1 MCRWPMSQY
10 SFEYPLLL
18 LILLVFIGCSRWCKE
33 RSRAIFFPHV
43 NTLIAKQANKT
54 SVLAWLKW
62 VGIVAAII
70 ALASPIITKD
80 YSNSKKEGRDIVLV
94 IDSSDSMRQMG
105 FDPNDPYKNKFDV
118 VKEVVADFIKKRE
131 NDRIGMVTFAD
142 IAFIASPLTFEKEFL
157 SNITE
162 MQKLGMA
169 GKRTA
174 INDALVQSYNLMS
187 KSKSKSKIVILLT
200 DGRDNMSK
208 IPIAD
213 VKHMIEKRDIK
224 LYTIGVGGSRDYDV
238 KYLKTLAAV
247 GKGQAYGA
255 RSAAMLTKIYDEIDK
270 LEATKLDHKKIVEHT
285 YLYIYPLFLAILSL
299 LLFIYYRNSK
309 GV

>member
-1 MCRWPMSQY
+1 MSQF
-10 SFEYPLLL
+10 SFEYPFLLGV
-18 LILLVFIGCSRWCKE
+18 ILLFVLCTYFCKE

-43 NTLIAKQANKT
+43 NTLIAKTANK
-54 SVLAWLKW
+54 SSILSWLKW
-62 VGIVAAII
+62 IGIVAAVI
-70 ALASPIITKD
+70 ALASPVFTKN
-80 YSNSKKEGRDIVLV
+80 YANSKKEGRDIVLV
-94 IDSSDSMRQMG
+94 VDSSDSMRQRG
-105 FDPNDPYKNKFDV
+105 FDPNDIFKNKFDV
-118 VKEVVADFIKKRE
+118 VKEVMGDFIEKRK

-142 IAFIASPLTFEKEFL
+142 VAFIASPLTFEKDFL

-187 KSKSKSKIVILLT
+187 KSKAKSKIVILLT

-208 IPIAD
+208 IPLPD
-213 VKHMIEKRDIK
+213 VKHMIEKRDVK
-224 LYTIGVGGSRDYDV
+224 LYTIGIGGSRDYDG
-238 KYLKTLAAV
+238 KYLKSLAKA
-247 GKGQAYGA
+247 GKGQAYAA
-255 RSAAMLTKIYDEIDK
+255 RSAAMLSNIYDEINK

-285 YLYIYPLFLAILSL
+285 HLYIYPLFLAILSL

>member
-1 MCRWPMSQY
+1 MSQF
-10 SFEYPLLL
+10 SFEYPY
-18 LILLVFIGCSRWCKE
+18 LLVIVLFFILCAKFCKE

-43 NTLIAKQANKT
+43 KTLLAKTAHK
-54 SVLAWLKW
+54 SSLLAWLKW
-62 VGIVAAII
+62 IGIVSAVI
-70 ALASPIITKD
+70 ALASPILTKN

-94 IDSSDSMRQMG
+94 IDSSDSMRQQG
-105 FDPNDPYKNKFDV
+105 FDPNDIFRNKFDV
-118 VKEVVADFIKKRE
+118 VKEVVDDFIEKRE

-157 SNITE
+157 RNITK

-208 IPIAD
+208 IPLAD
-213 VKHMIEKRDIK
+213 VKHMIEKRDVK
-224 LYTIGVGGSRDYDV
+224 LYTIGIGGPRDYDG
-238 KYLKTLAAV
+238 KYLKVLAKA
-247 GKGQAYGA
+247 GKGEAYAA
-255 RSAAMLTKIYDEIDK
+255 RSAAMLSNIYDEINK
-270 LEATKLDHKKIVEHT
+270 LEATKIDHKKIMEHT

-299 LLFIYYRNSK
+299 LLFMYYRNSK

>member
-1 MCRWPMSQY
+1 MCRWQMSQF
-10 SFEYPLLL
+10 SFEYPFLLL
-18 LILLVFIGCSRWCKE
+18 LLLVFIGCSLWCKE

-43 NTLIAKQANKT
+43 NTLIVKTANKS

-62 VGIVAAII
+62 LGIVAAII
-70 ALASPIITKD
+70 ALASPILTKN
-80 YSNSKKEGRDIVLV
+80 YTNSKKEGRDIVMV

-118 VKEVVADFIKKRE
+118 VKEVVGDFILKRKD
-131 NDRIGMVTFAD
+131 DRIGMVTFAD
-142 IAFIASPLTFEKEFL
+142 IAFIASPLTCEKEFL

-187 KSKSKSKIVILLT
+187 KSKAKSKIVILLT

-208 IPIAD
+208 IPLAD
-213 VKHMIEKRDIK
+213 VKHMIEKRDVK
-224 LYTIGVGGSRDYDV
+224 LYTIGIGGARDYDG
-238 KYLKTLAAV
+238 KYLKSLAKA
-247 GKGQAYGA
+247 GKGQAYAA
-255 RSAAMLTKIYDEIDK
+255 RSAAMLSNIYNEINK

>member
-1 MCRWPMSQY
+1 MSQF
-10 SFEYPLLL
+10 SFEYPFLL
-18 LILLVFIGCSRWCKE
+18 LILLVFAVCARWCKE
-33 RSRAIFFPHV
+33 KSRAIFFPHV
-43 NTLIAKQANKT
+43 NTLIAKEANKT

-62 VGIVAAII
+62 VGIAAAVI
-70 ALASPIITKD
+70 ALASPVITKN
-80 YSNSKKEGRDIVLV
+80 YTNSKKEGRDIVLV

-118 VKEVVADFIKKRE
+118 VKEVVGDFIKKRKD
-131 NDRIGMVTFAD
+131 DRIGMVTFAD
-142 IAFIASPLTFEKEFL
+142 VAFIASPLTFEKDFL

-174 INDALVQSYNLMS
+174 INDALVQAYNLIS
-187 KSKSKSKIVILLT
+187 KSKAKSKIVILLT
-200 DGRDNMSK
+200 DGKDNMSK
-208 IPIAD
+208 IPFSD
-213 VKHMIEKRDIK
+213 VKNMIEKRDVK
-224 LYTIGVGGSRDYDV
+224 LYTIGVGGARDYDV

-255 RSAAMLTKIYDEIDK
+255 RSAAMLNKIYDEIDK

-299 LLFIYYRNSK
+299 LLFMYYRNSK